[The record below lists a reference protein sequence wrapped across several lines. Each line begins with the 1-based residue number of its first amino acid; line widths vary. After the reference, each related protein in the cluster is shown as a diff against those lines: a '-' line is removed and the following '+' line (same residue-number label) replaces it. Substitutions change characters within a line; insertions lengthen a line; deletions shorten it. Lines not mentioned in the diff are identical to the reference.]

1 MSQPPYSPDPN
12 QPGYEQQPYG
22 AAPPPPAGYG
32 QPAAARPGSV
42 TGAAVIGIVVGALS
56 VLGNLLGIAASF
68 DLGVVPGLLAL
79 VSLVI
84 GGFFLFGG
92 IQAMNGK
99 NGQLLV
105 QAAGA
110 SIVLSIIT
118 LLVLLTIYDGFAF
131 VGLISL
137 ILPIVIIMLM
147 RQQDSRQ
154 WFQSRGAPTY

>member
-1 MSQPPYSPDPN
+1 MSQPPYNPDPD
-12 QPGYEQQPYG
+12 QPGYQPQSYG
-22 AAPPPPAGYG
+22 AAPAPPPGYG
-32 QPAAARPGSV
+32 PPVVARPGSV

-56 VLGNLLGIAASF
+56 VLGNLIGIAASF

-79 VSLVI
+79 VSLAVGALFLY
-84 GGFFLFGG
+84 GGS
-92 IQAMNGK
+92 QALNGK

-105 QAAGA
+105 QAAVA

-118 LLVLLTIYDGFAF
+118 LLVLLAIYDGFAF

-137 ILPIVIIMLM
+137 VLPIVVIFLL
-147 RQQDSRQ
+147 RQQESRQ